1 MLAQTPPMGWNS
13 WNTFGPKIHEKLIME
28 IADAMV
34 EKGYRDAGYTYI
46 VIDDCWSLRER
57 DTEGNLVPDP
67 EKFPRGMK
75 FLADYIHERGMKF
88 GMYSAAG
95 VKTCAGYPGSYGHE
109 FQDAKAFASWGVDF
123 LKYDLCHFP
132 GKGDCKN
139 AYLTMSMALRSS
151 GREIMLSGCTVG
163 EHEPATWMRSIGAH
177 MYRSTGDIFDK
188 FESFRDNGV
197 SQVEKL
203 HSSAPGCFNDPDM
216 LIVGMHGDGNVARV
230 GGCTDEEYKMHFA
243 LWCMMGAPLMMG
255 GDIRTMNDFCRELM
269 LNRELIAID
278 QDPEARPPYYEN
290 KARYAN
296 PVRMGL
302 LKLLSNQEMV
312 LGYFNFADTP
322 LDVLIYFDDIGV
334 PFYSGFGLEL
344 TDIFTGENLGVKYDS
359 FTPRLEGRTCRLF
372 RAKMVQR

>member
-1 MLAQTPPMGWNS
+1 MGWNS

-163 EHEPATWMRSIGAH
+163 EHEPATWDALHWCAH
-177 MYRSTGDIFDK
+177 VPLYR
-188 FESFRDNGV
+188 
-197 SQVEKL
+197 
-203 HSSAPGCFNDPDM
+203 
-216 LIVGMHGDGNVARV
+216 
-230 GGCTDEEYKMHFA
+230 
-243 LWCMMGAPLMMG
+243 
-255 GDIRTMNDFCRELM
+255 
-269 LNRELIAID
+269 
-278 QDPEARPPYYEN
+278 
-290 KARYAN
+290 RY
-296 PVRMGL
+296 L
-302 LKLLSNQEMV
+302 
-312 LGYFNFADTP
+312 
-322 LDVLIYFDDIGV
+322 
-334 PFYSGFGLEL
+334 
-344 TDIFTGENLGVKYDS
+344 
-359 FTPRLEGRTCRLF
+359 
-372 RAKMVQR
+372 

>member
-1 MLAQTPPMGWNS
+1 
-13 WNTFGPKIHEKLIME
+13 
-28 IADAMV
+28 
-34 EKGYRDAGYTYI
+34 
-46 VIDDCWSLRER
+46 
-57 DTEGNLVPDP
+57 
-67 EKFPRGMK
+67 
-75 FLADYIHERGMKF
+75 
-88 GMYSAAG
+88 
-95 VKTCAGYPGSYGHE
+95 
-109 FQDAKAFASWGVDF
+109 
-123 LKYDLCHFP
+123 
-132 GKGDCKN
+132 
-139 AYLTMSMALRSS
+139 
-151 GREIMLSGCTVG
+151 
-163 EHEPATWMRSIGAH
+163 
-177 MYRSTGDIFDK
+177 
-188 FESFRDNGV
+188 
-197 SQVEKL
+197 
-203 HSSAPGCFNDPDM
+203 M

>member
-1 MLAQTPPMGWNS
+1 
-13 WNTFGPKIHEKLIME
+13 
-28 IADAMV
+28 
-34 EKGYRDAGYTYI
+34 
-46 VIDDCWSLRER
+46 
-57 DTEGNLVPDP
+57 
-67 EKFPRGMK
+67 
-75 FLADYIHERGMKF
+75 
-88 GMYSAAG
+88 
-95 VKTCAGYPGSYGHE
+95 
-109 FQDAKAFASWGVDF
+109 
-123 LKYDLCHFP
+123 
-132 GKGDCKN
+132 
-139 AYLTMSMALRSS
+139 
-151 GREIMLSGCTVG
+151 
-163 EHEPATWMRSIGAH
+163 MRSIGAH

-278 QDPEARPPYYEN
+278 QDPRQGRRITEN

-302 LKLLSNQEMV
+302 LKLLSNRKWCSVISTSQTRRSTC
-312 LGYFNFADTP
+312 LFTSTTSAY
-322 LDVLIYFDDIGV
+322 

>member
-1 MLAQTPPMGWNS
+1 
-13 WNTFGPKIHEKLIME
+13 
-28 IADAMV
+28 
-34 EKGYRDAGYTYI
+34 
-46 VIDDCWSLRER
+46 
-57 DTEGNLVPDP
+57 
-67 EKFPRGMK
+67 
-75 FLADYIHERGMKF
+75 
-88 GMYSAAG
+88 
-95 VKTCAGYPGSYGHE
+95 
-109 FQDAKAFASWGVDF
+109 
-123 LKYDLCHFP
+123 
-132 GKGDCKN
+132 
-139 AYLTMSMALRSS
+139 
-151 GREIMLSGCTVG
+151 MLSGCTVG
-163 EHEPATWMRSIGAH
+163 EHEPQPGCAAIGAH

-312 LGYFNFADTP
+312 LSYFNFADTP
-322 LDVLIYFDDIGV
+322 LDVLILLRRHRRTVLQRFR
-334 PFYSGFGLEL
+334 SGAYRYL
-344 TDIFTGENLGVKYDS
+344 Y
-359 FTPRLEGRTCRLF
+359 R
-372 RAKMVQR
+372 